1 MRQKEKI
8 EWLKTHYVA
17 DFIATRERV
26 FNELSDKQT
35 MFCVCGKLATGL
47 HERYCS
53 RFNKTVDKE
62 TCKRLEY
69 LLKQKRI

>member
-1 MRQKEKI
+1 MET
-8 EWLKTHYVA
+8 LKNKTVFKCSYC
-17 DFIATRERV
+17 TRV
-26 FNELSDKQT
+26 SLSSVGIYQ
-35 MFCVCGKLATGL
+35 

-69 LLKQKRI
+69 LLN